1 MSKQYRSD
9 ILIIGSGAAGLTLA
23 LRLAHHYRIALLAKD
38 KLTEGATYYAQGGV
52 SVVLDKDDSTSSHI
66 ADTIDAGA
74 GLCDPEVVRFTVEHA
89 SECIQWL
96 VDSGVPFTQEQ
107 GPDGTTHFHLTREGG
122 HSHRRIIHAADAT
135 GQAIENTL
143 VAQVKAH
150 PNIEVF
156 EHHLAVDLVT
166 GDKLSLSHNGCL
178 GAYVLDVK
186 SGTVRTFSAH
196 YTVLATGGAGKVYL
210 YTTNPDVAS
219 GDGIAM
225 AWRAG
230 CRVANMEFIQFHP
243 TCLYHPR
250 AKSFLLSEAIRGE
263 GGHLLLP
270 DGQRFMDRFDP
281 RAELAPRDIVARA
294 IDHEMKRLGAD
305 HLYLDISHRSSE
317 FIQSH
322 FPMIHEKCLQFGF
335 DMTRE
340 PLPVV
345 PAAHYLCGGV
355 MTGLNGQ
362 TDIEGLYAIGEMAY
376 TGLHGANR
384 MASNSLLECLIF
396 ATTACRDIEAKGI
409 PDTRDGGGDK
419 IPDWDESQVTDS
431 EEEVFVTHNWD
442 ELRRFMWDYVGIV
455 RSDKR
460 LHRARRRCRLLSQEI
475 DQYYGDFRITGNL
488 IELRNLVLIADLI
501 IRSALLRKES
511 RGLHYSLDYPIP
523 DLGRTPS
530 PTVLIP
536 DNFRDV

>member
-1 MSKQYRSD
+1 
-9 ILIIGSGAAGLTLA
+9 LA
-23 LRLAHHYRIALLAKD
+23 LHLARHYHVALIAKGPLD
-38 KLTEGATYYAQGGV
+38 EGATFYAQGGV
-52 SVVLDKDDSTSSHI
+52 SVVLDETDSTSSHI
-66 ADTIDAGA
+66 ADTLNAGA
-74 GLCDPEVVRFTVEHA
+74 GLCDPEVVRYTVENA
-89 SECIQWL
+89 RDCIQWL
-96 VDSGVPFTQEQ
+96 IDSGVPFTRET
-107 GPDGTTHFHLTREGG
+107 GPDGASHLHLTREGG
-122 HSHRRIIHAADAT
+122 HSHRRIIHAADTT

-143 VAQVKAH
+143 VSLAREN

-156 EHHLAVDLVT
+156 EHHLAIDLIT
-166 GDKLSLSHNGCL
+166 GDKLGKSHNRCL
-178 GAYVLDVK
+178 GAYILDVK
-186 SGTVRTFSAH
+186 SGDVMTFAAGH
-196 YTVLATGGAGKVYL
+196 TVLATGGAGKVYL

-230 CRVANMEFIQFHP
+230 CRVVNMEFIQFHP
-243 TCLYHPR
+243 TCLYHPQ
-250 AKSFLLSEAIRGE
+250 AKSFLLTEAIRGE

-270 DGQRFMDRFDP
+270 DGSRFMERFDP

-305 HLYLDISHRSSE
+305 HLYLDISHRSAA
-317 FIQSH
+317 FITKR
-322 FPMIHEKCLQFGF
+322 FPMIHRRCQEFGF
-335 DMTRE
+335 DMTTS

-355 MTGLNGQ
+355 KTGLSGQ
-362 TDIEGLYAIGEMAY
+362 TDLDGLYAIGEMAY

-396 ATTACRDIEAKGI
+396 ATAACADIRKKGI
-409 PDTRDGGGDK
+409 PGHTRDILEA
-419 IPDWDESQVTDS
+419 IPDWDDSQVTDS
-431 EEEVFVTHNWD
+431 AEEVFVTHNWD

-475 DQYYGDFRITGNL
+475 DEYYADFRITGDL
-488 IELRNLVLIADLI
+488 IELRNLVLIADMI

-511 RGLHYSLDYPIP
+511 RGLHYSLDYPEP
-523 DLGRTPS
+523 VNTPAAK
-530 PTVLIP
+530 PTVLTP
-536 DNFRDV
+536 KNFAANQ

>member
-1 MSKQYRSD
+1 MSKRHRSD

-23 LRLAHHYRIALLAKD
+23 LRLASRYRIALIAKD

-66 ADTIDAGA
+66 EDTVDAGA
-74 GLCDPEVVRFTVEHA
+74 GLCDPDVVRFTVEHA
-89 SECIQWL
+89 RDCIQWL

-107 GPDGTTHFHLTREGG
+107 DSDGTTHFHLTREGG

-143 VAQVKAH
+143 VERIKAH
-150 PNIEVF
+150 PNIEIF
-156 EHHLAVDLVT
+156 EYHLAVDLIT
-166 GDKLSLSHNGCL
+166 GDKLSLSHNRCL

-186 SGTVRTFSAH
+186 SGMVKTFGAH
-196 YTVLATGGAGKVYL
+196 HTVLATGGAGKVYL

-243 TCLYHPR
+243 TCLYHPQ

-263 GGHLLLP
+263 GGRLLLP
-270 DGQRFMDRFDP
+270 DGERFMDRFDP

-305 HLYLDISHRSSE
+305 HLSLDISHRPRD
-317 FIQSH
+317 FILSH
-322 FPMIHEKCLQFGF
+322 FPMIYEKCLQFGF
-335 DMTRE
+335 DITKE

-384 MASNSLLECLIF
+384 MASNSLLECLVF
-396 ATTACRDIEAKGI
+396 ATTACQDIEAKGM
-409 PDTRDGGGDK
+409 PETEDRDSDR

-460 LHRARRRCRLLSQEI
+460 LHRARHRCRLLSQEI
-475 DQYYGDFRITGNL
+475 DQYYGDFRITGDL

-523 DLGRTPS
+523 DLSHS
-530 PTVLIP
+530 PVPTILIP
-536 DNFRDV
+536 DNFLDG

>member
-23 LRLAHHYRIALLAKD
+23 LRLAKHYRIALLAKD

-89 SECIQWL
+89 RECIQWL

-143 VAQVKAH
+143 VEQVRKH
-150 PNIEVF
+150 PNIEVC
-156 EHHLAVDLVT
+156 EYHLAVDLVT
-166 GDKLSLSHNGCL
+166 GDKLSLSHNRCL
-178 GAYVLDVK
+178 GAYVLDVT
-186 SGTVRTFSAH
+186 SGMVKTFSAH
-196 YTVLATGGAGKVYL
+196 YTILATGGAGKVYL

-305 HLYLDISHRSSE
+305 HLYLDISHRSRD
-317 FIQSH
+317 FVLSH
-322 FPMIHEKCLQFGF
+322 FPMIYEKCLQFGF
-335 DMTRE
+335 DMTAE

-355 MTGLNGQ
+355 VTGLNGQ

-384 MASNSLLECLIF
+384 MASNSLLECLVF
-396 ATTACRDIEAKGI
+396 ATTACQDIESRGV
-409 PDTRDGGGDK
+409 PDGQDRLVDK

-523 DLGRTPS
+523 DLSQRPS
-530 PTVLIP
+530 PTILTP
-536 DNFRDV
+536 DNFRDI